1 MIPQEAQFE
10 TLVGNTVKQLL
21 ADAAAGK
28 PVDDQTIQSQLAAAN
43 KKMQSG
49 G

>member
-1 MIPQEAQFE
+1 MIPEEAQFE
-10 TLVGNTVKQLL
+10 TLVGNTVKELI

-28 PVDDQTIQSQLAAAN
+28 PVNDQTIKNELTAAN

>member
-10 TLVGNTVKQLL
+10 TLVGNTVKGLI
-21 ADAAAGK
+21 ADAAAGR
-28 PVDDQTIQSQLAAAN
+28 PVDDATIKSRLADAN
-43 KKMQSG
+43 KKMQAG